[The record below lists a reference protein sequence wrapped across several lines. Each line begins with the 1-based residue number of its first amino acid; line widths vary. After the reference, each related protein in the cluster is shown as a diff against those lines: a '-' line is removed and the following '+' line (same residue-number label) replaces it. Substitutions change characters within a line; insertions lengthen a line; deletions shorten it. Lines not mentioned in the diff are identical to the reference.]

1 MINAV
6 FETDGELRKLSL
18 SVKGHAGYSVPGE
31 DIICASASIL
41 AYTVA
46 QIVKAMDN
54 HGDFAE
60 PPVIK
65 LDSGDSLISCK
76 AKDDDIYA
84 EAMHTY
90 FVAQVGYSLL
100 AFNYP
105 NFVDLRSSSAAKN
118 KKECRSTQKGIDK

>member
-1 MINAV
+1 MISTV
-6 FETDGELRKLSL
+6 FEADREGRKLSL
-18 SVKGHAGYSVPGE
+18 SVKGHAGQAVPGE

-46 QIVKAMDN
+46 QIVKAMEN
-54 HGDFAE
+54 HGDLAE
-60 PPVIK
+60 TPTIK
-65 LDSGDSLISCK
+65 LDSGDAVISCV

-105 NFVDLRSSSAAKN
+105 DFVDIKMF
-118 KKECRSTQKGIDK
+118 D

>member
-1 MINAV
+1 MINVV
-6 FETDGELRKLSL
+6 FETDGEGRKLSL
-18 SVKGHAGYSVPGE
+18 SVKGHAGHSVPGE

-46 QIVKAMDN
+46 QIVSAMEK

-60 PPVIK
+60 PPIIK
-65 LDSGDSLISCK
+65 LDSGDAVISCK

-90 FVAQVGYSLL
+90 FVAQTGYSLL

-105 NFVDLRSSSAAKN
+105 RFVDLSFGPSR
-118 KKECRSTQKGIDK
+118 